1 MDFQREMKRRTI
13 NILRD
18 YSISYETAR
27 LTIVIIVSAFMT
39 AVFFGMAINIGGVYV
54 SDTPIHIDDGMSL
67 NGYGLETIFIYILS
81 RFTSYPM
88 LQLIFAVTESF
99 LVILTWLV
107 SQELIERY
115 FDLNK
120 WTTLFISTGLLFLT
134 ALYIPY
140 FYPYFYAFSLGSQ
153 PWHNS
158 TYYGMRLFAV
168 VYLIFFYE
176 TYPKYLEGINVRSW
190 ISMALTL
197 AIATMFKPN
206 FLLTVCF
213 SLTAVLLAS
222 LIKHRSIEALK
233 NTVIMGSTVIP
244 SMVVLA
250 FQYVLIYKNGGGS
263 EESGIAVVFISDLLW
278 EGGIGH
284 MLIKFA
290 RSLLFPLYV
299 LIEEVISCTRNNK
312 HTDPNLRYSIW
323 MFFVS
328 VAIYS
333 VFKETGIREYHGNFG
348 WGIPVGLYI
357 MFLYTI
363 SCFFQKLQR
372 YISESKDAKSIYMN
386 TYYFAGAFILA
397 WHLISGIAYFINVAA
412 GTEIPWTL

>member
-1 MDFQREMKRRTI
+1 
-13 NILRD
+13 
-18 YSISYETAR
+18 
-27 LTIVIIVSAFMT
+27 
-39 AVFFGMAINIGGVYV
+39 
-54 SDTPIHIDDGMSL
+54 
-67 NGYGLETIFIYILS
+67 
-81 RFTSYPM
+81 
-88 LQLIFAVTESF
+88 
-99 LVILTWLV
+99 
-107 SQELIERY
+107 
-115 FDLNK
+115 
-120 WTTLFISTGLLFLT
+120 
-134 ALYIPY
+134 
-140 FYPYFYAFSLGSQ
+140 
-153 PWHNS
+153 
-158 TYYGMRLFAV
+158 
-168 VYLIFFYE
+168 
-176 TYPKYLEGINVRSW
+176 
-190 ISMALTL
+190 
-197 AIATMFKPN
+197 
-206 FLLTVCF
+206 
-213 SLTAVLLAS
+213 
-222 LIKHRSIEALK
+222 
-233 NTVIMGSTVIP
+233 
-244 SMVVLA
+244 
-250 FQYVLIYKNGGGS
+250 
-263 EESGIAVVFISDLLW
+263 
-278 EGGIGH
+278 